1 MIRLLFSLAIL
12 FAVPAFGQ
20 IELSDFDTIPVLP
33 APKKISNV
41 IFQFDNRNESYY
53 DLRGRMNGLKLGVE
67 YYKRVRTGF
76 GFYGN
81 GNFYEMRY
89 PSRSDTI
96 SESARFSYSTLF
108 AELVLFRNFRWE
120 VATGLALGRGTFRLN
135 QFNISGSTPE
145 FTGSDTIR
153 RAGVIDIALQTHFK
167 AVSWAG
173 LGFGVGYRNVGLD
186 NYQKL
191 ADPFSSTYFDFK
203 IKLFLGYLY
212 KSIFK
217 PELIQVERAYYDY
230 RRAKRQAELKKLFK

>member
-1 MIRLLFSLAIL
+1 MLFSTP
-12 FAVPAFGQ
+12 VFGQ
-20 IELSDFDTIPVLP
+20 IELSDFDTIPELP

-53 DLRGRMNGLKLGVE
+53 DLRGRMNGLKLGAE
-67 YYKRVRTGF
+67 FYKRARVGF

-96 SESARFSYSTLF
+96 SESARFSYSTVF
-108 AELVLFRNFRWE
+108 SELVLFRNFRWE
-120 VATGLALGRGTFRLN
+120 IATGLALGRGAFRLN
-135 QFNISGSTPE
+135 QFNTSGSTPE

-153 RAGVIDIALQTHFK
+153 GAGVIDIALQTHFK
-167 AVSWAG
+167 AVPWAG

-186 NYQKL
+186 ARQDL
-191 ADPFSSTYFDFK
+191 STPFSSTYFDFK

-217 PELIQVERAYYDY
+217 PEHIQAERAYYDY
-230 RRAKRQAELKKLFK
+230 RRAKRKAELKKLF